1 LPGISPETLRQVIEY
16 AYTYSVVIT
25 AENVENLLAA
35 ADYLS
40 VLGIVQRCCDFL
52 HEQLC
57 LNNCIG
63 LLKIADVYCVN
74 ELHQS
79 AFNLILKNFKEVAI
93 SSNEFPELSLEQLS
107 DIIEQDELNVREE
120 DVVFEAILRWI
131 EHEPATR
138 EAHISVLLAK
148 IRMARMDPEYFM
160 KIVKANDLVKANVAC
175 RPIITDVLKV
185 IYDLHDERPRSDFE
199 NPLIRPR
206 LPSDIL
212 LAVGGWNMRTTNWI
226 EAYDTR
232 ADRWVDITQGQET
245 RQSGHGSVCLNGFMY
260 CFGGYDGHN
269 FTDAVLRFD
278 PVARTWQHMAPMHW
292 RRCCVS
298 VAVSNGFI
306 YVMGGRLDV
315 SPLNIVERYD
325 PNANEWTIIQPMNE
339 ERQDA
344 SATTLNGKIYICG
357 GSNGA
362 QTTSTAECY
371 DPLTGEWTLIAPMRT
386 RRRGLGVAAYQGNI
400 YAVGGTNGAHP
411 VRTME
416 VYDPAINQ
424 WHAGPPMRQQRSY
437 FGIAVVDGLLF
448 AMGGSDGFKVTAKVE
463 CFNAVK
469 GSWCRAQEMI
479 APKRSFS
486 CCTVPAH
493 PRFVQYAAPRPPAP
507 ICLPGKMARMDP
519 EYFMKIVKAN
529 DLVKAN
535 AACRP
540 IITDVMKVI
549 YDLHDESPLS
559 DFENP
564 LIRPRLPSDIL
575 LAVGGWN
582 MHTTNCIDAYDTR
595 ADRWVDITQEEQS
608 NLAGHGTVYHDG
620 FVYCIGGFDG
630 QNFIDTVRRYDPITR
645 AWQQMAPIHWQ
656 RCNVSVIVLDGLI
669 YAMVL
674 QPKNQ

>member
-1 LPGISPETLRQVIEY
+1 MMAHDMERVLMSPAFEVFNKLRLAGQLCDVVLIADGVKFNAHRVILCGCSSYFQALFASDWSDSGKREYQLPGISPETLRQVIEY

-25 AENVENLLAA
+25 ADNVENLLAA

-79 AFNLILKNFKEVAI
+79 AFNFILKNFKEVAI
-93 SSNEFPELSLEQLS
+93 SSNEFPEISLEQLY

-138 EAHISVLLAK
+138 EAHISVLLPK
-148 IRMARMDPEYFM
+148 IRMARMDSEYFM
-160 KIVKANDLVKANVAC
+160 KIVKANDLVKANAAC
-175 RPIITDVLKV
+175 RPIITDVLKM
-185 IYDLHDERPRSDFE
+185 IYDLDNESPRSDFE
-199 NPLIRPR
+199 RPLIRPR
-206 LPSDIL
+206 LPADIL
-212 LAVGGWNMRTTNWI
+212 LAIGGWNFRTTNWI

-232 ADRWVDITQGQET
+232 ADHWVDITQGQET
-245 RQSGHGSVCLNGFMY
+245 RQSGHGSVCLNGFVY

-269 FTDAVLRFD
+269 FTDAVRRFD

-292 RRCCVS
+292 RRCSVS

-306 YVMGGRLDV
+306 YVMGGRLGV

-325 PNANEWTIIQPMNE
+325 PKANEWTIIQPMNE

-400 YAVGGTNGAHP
+400 YAVGGTNGVHA
-411 VRTME
+411 VRSME

-424 WHAGPPMRQQRSY
+424 WHAAPPMRQQRSY

-448 AMGGSDGFKVTAKVE
+448 AMGGSDGFEVTAKVE
-463 CFNAVK
+463 CFNAEK
-469 GSWCRAQEMI
+469 GSWCRAQDMI
-479 APKRSFS
+479 TPKRNFS

-507 ICLPGKMARMDP
+507 IYLPGNHVLNK
-519 EYFMKIVKAN
+519 
-529 DLVKAN
+529 
-535 AACRP
+535 
-540 IITDVMKVI
+540 
-549 YDLHDESPLS
+549 
-559 DFENP
+559 
-564 LIRPRLPSDIL
+564 
-575 LAVGGWN
+575 W
-582 MHTTNCIDAYDTR
+582 
-595 ADRWVDITQEEQS
+595 
-608 NLAGHGTVYHDG
+608 LAGNKGNATD
-620 FVYCIGGFDG
+620 
-630 QNFIDTVRRYDPITR
+630 
-645 AWQQMAPIHWQ
+645 
-656 RCNVSVIVLDGLI
+656 
-669 YAMVL
+669 
-674 QPKNQ
+674 

>member
-1 LPGISPETLRQVIEY
+1 
-16 AYTYSVVIT
+16 
-25 AENVENLLAA
+25 
-35 ADYLS
+35 
-40 VLGIVQRCCDFL
+40 
-52 HEQLC
+52 
-57 LNNCIG
+57 
-63 LLKIADVYCVN
+63 
-74 ELHQS
+74 
-79 AFNLILKNFKEVAI
+79 
-93 SSNEFPELSLEQLS
+93 
-107 DIIEQDELNVREE
+107 
-120 DVVFEAILRWI
+120 
-131 EHEPATR
+131 
-138 EAHISVLLAK
+138 
-148 IRMARMDPEYFM
+148 MARMDPEYFM

-371 DPLTGEWTLIAPMRT
+371 DPLTGEWTLI
-386 RRRGLGVAAYQGNI
+386 
-400 YAVGGTNGAHP
+400 VGGTNGAHP

-448 AMGGSDGFKVTAKVE
+448 AMGGSDGFKT
-463 CFNAVK
+463 
-469 GSWCRAQEMI
+469 
-479 APKRSFS
+479 
-486 CCTVPAH
+486 
-493 PRFVQYAAPRPPAP
+493 Y
-507 ICLPGKMARMDP
+507 
-519 EYFMKIVKAN
+519 
-529 DLVKAN
+529 
-535 AACRP
+535 
-540 IITDVMKVI
+540 ITCA
-549 YDLHDESPLS
+549 LE
-559 DFENP
+559 
-564 LIRPRLPSDIL
+564 R
-575 LAVGGWN
+575 
-582 MHTTNCIDAYDTR
+582 
-595 ADRWVDITQEEQS
+595 
-608 NLAGHGTVYHDG
+608 
-620 FVYCIGGFDG
+620 
-630 QNFIDTVRRYDPITR
+630 
-645 AWQQMAPIHWQ
+645 
-656 RCNVSVIVLDGLI
+656 
-669 YAMVL
+669 
-674 QPKNQ
+674 

>member
-1 LPGISPETLRQVIEY
+1 MMAHDMERVLMSPAFEVFNKLRLAGQLCDVVLIADGVKFNAHRVILCGCSSYFQALFATGWSDSGKREYQLPGISPETLRQVIEY

-25 AENVENLLAA
+25 ADNVENLLVA

-40 VLGIVQRCCDFL
+40 VLGIVQRCSDFL

-79 AFNLILKNFKEVAI
+79 AFNFILKNFKEVAI

-138 EAHISVLLAK
+138 EAHISVLLPK

-160 KIVKANDLVKANVAC
+160 KIVKANDLVKGNAAC
-175 RPIITDVLKV
+175 RPIISDVLKM
-185 IYDLHDERPRSDFE
+185 IYDLDDESPRSDFE
-199 NPLIRPR
+199 RPLIRPR
-206 LPSDIL
+206 LPADIL
-212 LAVGGWNMRTTNWI
+212 LAIGGWNFRTTNWT

-232 ADRWVDITQGQET
+232 ADHWVDITQGQET
-245 RQSGHGSVCLNGFMY
+245 RQSGHGSVCLNGFVY

-269 FTDAVLRFD
+269 FTDAVRRFD

-292 RRCCVS
+292 RCCSVS

-306 YVMGGRLDV
+306 YVMGGRLGV

-400 YAVGGTNGAHP
+400 YAVGGTNGVHA
-411 VRTME
+411 VRSME
-416 VYDPAINQ
+416 AYDPATNQ
-424 WHAGPPMRQQRSY
+424 WHAAPPMRQQRSY

-448 AMGGSDGFKVTAKVE
+448 VMGGSDGFEVTAKVE
-463 CFNAVK
+463 CYDAEK
-469 GSWCRAQEMI
+469 GSWYRAQDMI
-479 APKRSFS
+479 TPKRNFS

-507 ICLPGKMARMDP
+507 ICLPG
-519 EYFMKIVKAN
+519 N
-529 DLVKAN
+529 
-535 AACRP
+535 
-540 IITDVMKVI
+540 
-549 YDLHDESPLS
+549 H
-559 DFENP
+559 
-564 LIRPRLPSDIL
+564 
-575 LAVGGWN
+575 
-582 MHTTNCIDAYDTR
+582 
-595 ADRWVDITQEEQS
+595 
-608 NLAGHGTVYHDG
+608 
-620 FVYCIGGFDG
+620 
-630 QNFIDTVRRYDPITR
+630 
-645 AWQQMAPIHWQ
+645 
-656 RCNVSVIVLDGLI
+656 VLN
-669 YAMVL
+669 
-674 QPKNQ
+674 K